1 MTISRSLLARLEALS
16 EQQLQKALKRELGP
30 KRIKSILTRR
40 DLILEKL
47 EKDRAEYGDTFAFRE
62 EDRVP

>member
-1 MTISRSLLARLEALS
+1 MTLSRSLLASLETLE
-16 EQQLQKALKRELGP
+16 EQQLKKLLKRELGP
-30 KRIKSILTRR
+30 KQIKSLLRRR

-47 EKDRAEYGDTFAFRE
+47 EKDRAEYGDAFAFRE